1 MRMKGLF
8 FVAATA
14 TLFLCSCAKSLDSES
29 ETGVDAIATV
39 RVQAIASKTINPTL
53 DAYGTVGFP
62 PEFLHSLN
70 ASAEVRVD
78 RVLVSS
84 GESVHRGQ
92 IMVVV
97 QPTANTSLELSKAQ
111 ADLQFGTQE
120 LARVTALRQ
129 QQLATNTELASAR
142 LAHDN
147 MRAIMNNVEARLGNR
162 NGEIQANRDG
172 FIATVDA
179 QQGDIVPAG
188 GALLHIADHANLRL
202 RLGIE
207 PKDLTLI
214 KENQSVSI
222 FDIYDAKVAAKGRVI
237 KLVHQI
243 DPQTRL
249 AEALVDVDAD
259 SGLLP
264 GSTVKAIIALGS
276 TTNALMVPRSA
287 VLYSEERAYVFIV
300 KDGKAVQI
308 WIKAGED
315 GDKELEILSG
325 LKQGDQVI
333 VEGNYELVDGMQV
346 KIAAAIK

>member
-1 MRMKGLF
+1 MKVKALF
-8 FVAATA
+8 LIAAIVN
-14 TLFLCSCAKSLDSES
+14 LMLCSCSKSSDAEAD
-29 ETGVDAIATV
+29 VVAIATV
-39 RVQAIASKTINPTL
+39 RVQTIGSRTTNPIL

-62 PEFLHSLN
+62 PEYLHSLN
-70 ASAEVRVD
+70 AAAEVRVD

-111 ADLQFGTQE
+111 ADLQFSTQE
-120 LARVTALRQ
+120 LVRVTALRQ

-142 LAHDN
+142 LAQEN
-147 MRAIMNNVEARLGNR
+147 ARAMMRNVEARLGNN

-172 FIATVDA
+172 FVATVDA

-202 RLGIE
+202 RLGVE
-207 PKDLTLI
+207 PKDLPLI
-214 KENQSVSI
+214 KENQLVSI
-222 FDIYDAKVAAKGRVI
+222 SAIYDAKVAAKGHVV
-237 KLVHQI
+237 KLVRQI

-264 GSTVKAIIALGS
+264 GSTVKAIIELGS
-276 TTNALMVPRSA
+276 TSNALVVPRSA

-300 KDGKAVQI
+300 KDGKAVQT
-308 WIKAGED
+308 WVKTGAD
-315 GDKELEILSG
+315 SDKELEILSG
-325 LKQGDQVI
+325 LKQGDQVV
-333 VEGNYELVDGMQV
+333 VEGNYELEDGMQV
-346 KIAAAIK
+346 KLVAAAIK